1 MSDLYSVR
9 SSGKLKLKGEK
20 DKKKKSKKRKHDS
33 PDEDDAERQRH
44 LSKKERKK
52 EKSAEKQDT
61 ADHGGW
67 WHCKEFRHIS
77 GPVTIQFKNCHVKTL
92 DDGGFTLGAPH
103 DQGQGPDPEE
113 VLLAV
118 KVTEDKIALK
128 SGYNKYLKV
137 DASGVVRGISDAIGP
152 HEQWEP
158 IFQEGKTALLAG
170 NNRFLSVS
178 EDDTLICN
186 KLTAGES
193 EMLKFRSNAER
204 EEDKKVK
211 IPEEE
216 QGKIGQVELN
226 YVKKFQK
233 FQDHKI
239 KLCQDDRDSLLAA
252 KREGALH
259 EALLDRRSKMK
270 ADRYCK

>member
-20 DKKKKSKKRKHDS
+20 EKKHKKAKKRHHDT
-33 PDEDDAERQRH
+33 ED
-44 LSKKERKK
+44 LSKKEKK
-52 EKSAEKQDT
+52 KVKSAEKQDV

-67 WHCKEFRHIS
+67 WQAKELKHIT
-77 GPVTIQFKNCHVKTL
+77 GPVAIEFNNCYIKTL
-92 DDGGFTLGAPH
+92 DNGGFTLGAPK
-103 DQGQGPDPEE
+103 DQGSGPDPEE
-113 VLLAV
+113 VLLAI
-118 KVTEDKIALK
+118 KVNETKIALK

-137 DASGVVRGISDAIGP
+137 EPNDVVKGISDAVGVY
-152 HEQWEP
+152 EQFEP
-158 IFQEGKTALLAG
+158 VFQDGKLALLGA
-170 NNRFLSVS
+170 NDKFLSVS
-178 EDDTLICN
+178 SDESVLCD
-186 KLTAGES
+186 KAKVGES
-193 EMLKFRSNAER
+193 EIIRIRSNAER
-204 EEDKKVK
+204 EDDKKVV

-239 KLCQDDRDSLLAA
+239 RICSEERESLLQA
-252 KREGALH
+252 KKEGALH
-259 EALLDRRSKMK
+259 EALLDRRAKMK